1 VFFAWD
7 ILIEAG
13 TLENDPVVQILKLS
27 AGIIVKVE
35 VKFPDGCHGEVK
47 VRLLRNEQ
55 QLIPLNRDDW
65 VTGDAETVTTP
76 EYYEL
81 TETPTQL
88 KFIAMSPTTFYD
100 HTVTVRITILPKPIA
115 SLMPVMDL
123 LARLMQRLGFM

>member
-1 VFFAWD
+1 MFFAWD
-7 ILIEAG
+7 ILIEKG
-13 TLENDPVVQILKLS
+13 TTEDEPVTQILKLS
-27 AGIIVKVE
+27 SGIIVKVDI
-35 VKFPDGCHGEVK
+35 KFPDGCHGQVK

-81 TETPTQL
+81 METPTQL
-88 KFIAMSPTTFYD
+88 KFLGICPSAVYD
-100 HTVTVRITILPKPIA
+100 HMVTVRITILPKPVA

>member
-1 VFFAWD
+1 MFFAWD
-7 ILIEAG
+7 IIIDAG
-13 TLENDPVVQILKLS
+13 TPENASVTQILKLS
-27 AGIIVKVE
+27 SGIIIKVDL
-35 VKFPDGCHGEVK
+35 KFPDGCHGQVK

-88 KFIAMSPTTFYD
+88 KFIACAPLTSYD
-100 HTVTVRITILPKPIA
+100 HTVTVRITILPKPVA
-115 SLMPVMDL
+115 SLLPVMDL
-123 LARLMQRLGFM
+123 LTRLMQRLGFM